1 MKKKVIAALVAT
13 MMFGSTLTVDAAGL
27 KDIFSA
33 EYYAGQYQDLQDAF
47 GNDEDA
53 LYEHFLEYGL
63 EEGRV
68 MNPIIDVAKY
78 RKEYADLEAAFGDDW
93 DAYVNHF
100 FEYGIEEN
108 RENGTDF
115 DIKAYVIAYGDI
127 KEAFGDDY
135 EAIAKHYAEYGIK
148 ENRVEASKTVIA
160 EKEEAK
166 KQEVSKPVPSPEE
179 ERLNG
184 VYTDY
189 HNDGSWN
196 VMEYQDGK
204 LIGEECYT
212 AKGELSVYITY
223 EYDEKG
229 RILLNIWYNADGTV
243 GSTIEYTYNADG
255 SGLKT
260 QTQGFDGSYD
270 VEEFDA
276 EGETTAKTFYNAD
289 GRCTGKSE
297 YVDGRNTTSIFYDEN
312 GDVWMTSECTY
323 DASGNLMYCWYNRVD
338 GTRDVLYYEGGRTTK
353 DIWYYTDGR
362 YWVRLFASGERYNR
376 VARETMYD
384 STDAIIEDVVYE
396 FDVVTG
402 EAFGYKVYDGDGN
415 LIEEVVY

>member
-13 MMFGSTLTVDAAGL
+13 MMFGSALTVDAAGL
-27 KDIFSA
+27 KDIFDA

-53 LYEHFLEYGL
+53 LYKHFLEYGL

-68 MNPIIDVAKY
+68 MNPIIDVVKY

-93 DAYVNHF
+93 DAYINHF

-115 DIKAYVIAYGDI
+115 DIKAYVSAYSDI
-127 KEAFGDDY
+127 KEVFGDDY

-189 HNDGSWN
+189 YKDGSWT
-196 VMEYQDGK
+196 VEEYRNGK
-204 LIGEECYT
+204 ILRYEYYT
-212 AKGELSVYITY
+212 AEGVLYCYITY
-223 EYDEKG
+223 EYDAKE
-229 RILLNIWYNADGTV
+229 RPLLEIYYDINDVAQ
-243 GSTIEYTYNADG
+243 STTEYTYNADG
-255 SGLKT
+255 SGSKK
-260 QTQGFDGSYD
+260 QTQASGYYD
-270 VEEFDA
+270 VTEFDA
-276 EGETTAKTFYNAD
+276 EGKTTAETSYNTD
-289 GRCTGKSE
+289 GGRFVYV
-297 YVDGRNTTSIFYDEN
+297 YVDGRAVSGTGYDSNGEVYATCEHTYDEYGTLLYFWYYYAN
-312 GDVWMTSECTY
+312 GEKAVNYFNDSGHSTKAVWY
-323 DASGNLMYCWYNRVD
+323 YAD
-338 GTRDVLYYEGGRTTK
+338 GTYMVTLY
-353 DIWYYTDGR
+353 DGNEA
-362 YWVRLFASGERYNR
+362 YWCGV
-376 VARETMYD
+376 RETTYD
-384 STDAIIEDVVYE
+384 STDAILKDKVYE
-396 FDVVTG
+396 IDGDTG
-402 EAFGYKVYDGDGN
+402 RRLGYKVYDGEGN
-415 LIEEVVY
+415 LITEVVY